1 MEDVKK
7 FAFEH
12 PIITFLIVDTIVS
25 GAIAA
30 IRVLRN

>member
-12 PIITFLIVDTIVS
+12 PIITFLIIDSLVAGTLN
-25 GAIAA
+25 A
-30 IRVLRN
+30 IRLLKS

>member
-12 PIITFLIVDTIVS
+12 PIITFLIVDCVVT
-25 GAIAA
+25 GTLNA
-30 IRVLRN
+30 IRLLKS